1 MNTQI
6 VFSLSDLGWLVIW
19 GLVVVILVYLI
30 LILFRFYRSFK
41 KIMAIVDDNRVNI
54 NKVLDEAPGITQNVN
69 EISEEVSHAMQAFRG
84 TVDNIATTTGAATGK
99 IVENNDVVSQI
110 TLFFKV
116 VATIKDGLDKVLGRS
131 HQEPVFTGVKANPS
145 QESTTDSQASDGTM

>member
-6 VFSLSDLGWLVIW
+6 VFTLGDLGWFVIW
-19 GLVVVILVYLI
+19 GLLVVILVYI
-30 LILFRFYRSFK
+30 VLILFRFYKSFK
-41 KIMAIVDDNRVNI
+41 KIMAIVDDNRENI

-84 TVDNIATTTGAATGK
+84 TVDNVASTSNAATGK

-116 VATIKDGLDKVLGRS
+116 VGTIKDGIDRILGKT
-131 HQEPVFTGVKANPS
+131 HTEPVFNGNKMNPTSETDLTES
-145 QESTTDSQASDGTM
+145 QPELKL